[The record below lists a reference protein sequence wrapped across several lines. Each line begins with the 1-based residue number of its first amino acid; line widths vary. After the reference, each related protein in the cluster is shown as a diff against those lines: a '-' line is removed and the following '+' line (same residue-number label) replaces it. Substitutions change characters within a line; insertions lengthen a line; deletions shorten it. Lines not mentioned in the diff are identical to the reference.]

1 MVWKKINDKQ
11 WKLYLDGKPAG
22 DIVLVKYNNGK
33 TEYQGQAW
41 SRELRKISTVVKGSK
56 ITPVK
61 AKIERLAKIQRR

>member
-1 MVWKKINDKQ
+1 MVWKKINDRQ
-11 WKLYLDGKPAG
+11 WKLYINGEPAG

-41 SRELRKISTVVKGSK
+41 SKKLKVISTVVKGSK

-61 AKIERLAKIQRR
+61 AKVERLAKIQRR